1 MTVLSQRL
9 RRVIFAAFALTGMAV
24 DAGSAWAQDDKLW
37 ELGAPGHWRVAI
49 GPYTRHLNQKPEYE
63 YVWAAA
69 IERQRDDRWLYGA
82 SYFSNSFGQGCGYLY
97 LGQQIPNLFD
107 LPSLYF
113 QWTAGLLY
121 GYKPPYQN
129 RVPLNVDGFSPGL
142 VLSLGWQI
150 DEHFAAQ
157 LNKVGTSGM
166 MLQLSYAW
174 R

>member
-1 MTVLSQRL
+1 MTMFSQRPW
-9 RRVIFAAFALTGMAV
+9 RALSLALIGMVASL
-24 DAGSAWAQDDKLW
+24 GSARAQDDSLW
-37 ELGAPGHWRVAI
+37 DFSAPGHWRAVI
-49 GPYTRHLNQKPEYE
+49 GPYTRHLHQKPEYE
-63 YVWAAA
+63 YVWAVAL
-69 IERQRDDRWLYGA
+69 ERQRDDLWLYGA

-97 LGQQIPNLFD
+97 LGRQYQDLFEVRE
-107 LPSLYF
+107 LYF

-121 GYKPPYQN
+121 GYKPPYDN

-150 DEHFAAQ
+150 DERFAVQ
-157 LNKVGTSGM
+157 LNRVGTSGM